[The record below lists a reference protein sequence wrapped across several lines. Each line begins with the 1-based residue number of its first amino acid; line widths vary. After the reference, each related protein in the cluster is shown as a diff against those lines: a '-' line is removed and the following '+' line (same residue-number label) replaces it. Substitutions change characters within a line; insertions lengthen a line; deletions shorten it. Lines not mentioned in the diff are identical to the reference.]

1 MNLNAI
7 WEGLEAEPKPEG
19 PRLRLQSGLD
29 RIHSSVAA
37 GLRHPGSQRVLVL
50 RLDAAQAR
58 TLLKRG
64 MTPAINLT
72 RLADDPLFPG
82 QVNIELAS
90 AERRHQELFALI
102 GGDLAGQLEAD
113 PPDAGRVILNRLE
126 LWREFLRRREDG
138 DTERWARGLFGELWY
153 LREHVLPRRP
163 GAAGLACWLGPAG
176 ASHDF
181 EAGTFAIDLK
191 TGTASDEIVHI
202 SSLQQLSPPPGSQLF
217 LGHLR
222 LRRDGQGSSLR
233 ELVAGIRASL
243 APDVHPLLE
252 ARLLAA
258 GYLDQEAHLHDGL
271 RLAVQDLRVFHITS
285 AFPALTKATVP
296 AGIEQCTYTLN
307 LAICHSFQVPA
318 VIPWTPAQEAT
329 SIHEQ

>member
-1 MNLNAI
+1 MNLNEI
-7 WEGLEAEPKPEG
+7 WESLEAEPKPDG
-19 PRLRLQSGLD
+19 PRLRLRSALD

-37 GLRHPGSQRVLVL
+37 GLRHPGPQRVLVL
-50 RLDAAQAR
+50 RLDAPQAR

-102 GGDLAGQLEAD
+102 GEDLAAQLEAD
-113 PPDAGRVILNRLE
+113 PPDAGRVILDRLE
-126 LWREFLRRREDG
+126 LWHEFLRRREEG
-138 DTERWARGLFGELWY
+138 DAERWARGLFGELWY
-153 LREHVLPRRP
+153 LRDQVLPRRP
-163 GAAGLACWLGPAG
+163 GMAGLACWLGPAG
-176 ASHDF
+176 ATHDF
-181 EAGTFAIDLK
+181 EAGAFAIDLK
-191 TGTASDEIVHI
+191 TGTAGDEIVHI

-233 ELVAGIRASL
+233 ELVAGIRAEL
-243 APDVHPLLE
+243 ALDAQPLFK

-258 GYLDQEAHLHDGL
+258 GYLDQDAHLHDPL
-271 RLAVQDLRVFHITS
+271 RLAVQDLRIFHIKP
-285 AFPALTKATVP
+285 AFPALTRRTVP
-296 AGIEQCTYTLN
+296 AGIEQCTYTVN
-307 LAICHSFQVPA
+307 LATCHSFQVPA
-318 VIPWTPAQEAT
+318 GFPWITTQEA
-329 SIHEQ
+329 SSSNEQ